1 MQAEMK
7 NPLITVITASFNSA
21 QTIAETIESVYIQSC
36 SDFQY
41 IIVDGGSTDGTVEII
56 QSFKC
61 KFQDRLIWISEKDEG
76 IYDAWNKGVKLAQG
90 EWVCFLGSDDVLLPD
105 ALDNY
110 KKAIIKNPTINFI
123 SSKVELVNTKMEY
136 LTTFG
141 LPWSSKMKRYCCI
154 AHVGSLHKISL
165 FQKYGLFSLKY
176 KICGDYDFLMRV
188 YKYITPTYI
197 NVVTA
202 KMRNVG
208 VSNSIPYLAF
218 KETYLIKNANG
229 INFTLYNYIYYLK
242 TIWGYWIKKYIL
254 RIK

>member
-90 EWVCFLGSDDVLLPD
+90 EWVCF
-105 ALDNY
+105 
-110 KKAIIKNPTINFI
+110 
-123 SSKVELVNTKMEY
+123 
-136 LTTFG
+136 
-141 LPWSSKMKRYCCI
+141 
-154 AHVGSLHKISL
+154 
-165 FQKYGLFSLKY
+165 
-176 KICGDYDFLMRV
+176 
-188 YKYITPTYI
+188 
-197 NVVTA
+197 
-202 KMRNVG
+202 
-208 VSNSIPYLAF
+208 
-218 KETYLIKNANG
+218 
-229 INFTLYNYIYYLK
+229 
-242 TIWGYWIKKYIL
+242 
-254 RIK
+254 